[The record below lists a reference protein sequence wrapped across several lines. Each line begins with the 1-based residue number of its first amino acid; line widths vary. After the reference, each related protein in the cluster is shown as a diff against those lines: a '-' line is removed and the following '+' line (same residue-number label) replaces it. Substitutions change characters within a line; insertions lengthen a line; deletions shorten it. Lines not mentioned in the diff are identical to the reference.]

1 MIFIQFLQSN
11 LKPLMKLLENKKGQE
26 RSINDQIA
34 FIESLIQKL
43 ALEIVEEKITSHEK
57 SFLICLF
64 IELKRN
70 ELKTNVPILDEYQ
83 KKIELMLEIVNISL
97 YRYISIHKFLAFIVV
112 RRDNQNLYE
121 TTWPS
126 GVSWD
131 VKLESKKEF
140 YGLLGKVGIDAKEDC
155 TDYRDYFRNLI
166 SKFEF
171 TQLQS
176 ELLEFSAQFEKFRP
190 TFSSTDDD
198 AQDLDSLTSLLAL
211 LLEFESKFL
220 SEKEKFLFFEKKF
233 KDFQKQT
240 QAVLQEI
247 LDKDYEYEM
256 RGCGD
261 SEFRM
266 RNTPYTVPFAE
277 IRILIETM
285 NAVLSNECQK
295 DCGCHFPNSVWSS
308 PQFTHKPIVLT
319 PEMKQKIGQCSA
331 ELKELLE

>member
-1 MIFIQFLQSN
+1 MIFIQFLKSN
-11 LKPLMKLLENKKGQE
+11 LKLLKELLENKKGQE

-43 ALEIVEEKITSHEK
+43 ASAIVEEELTLHEK

-64 IELKRN
+64 IESKFH
-70 ELKTNVPILDEYQ
+70 ELKLYVPILDEYQ

-112 RRDNQNLYE
+112 RRDNPKLYK
-121 TTWPS
+121 TLWTS

-131 VKLESKKEF
+131 VKSESKKE
-140 YGLLGKVGIDAKEDC
+140 YDELHDKVSGYAKTVC
-155 TDYRDYFRNLI
+155 TKYCDYFRGLI
-166 SKFEF
+166 SEF
-171 TQLQS
+171 DFKQLQS
-176 ELLEFSAQFEKFRP
+176 EFNELSAQLDEFRP
-190 TFSSTDDD
+190 AFSSTTDS
-198 AQDLDSLTSLLAL
+198 AQGLDSLTSLLAL

-247 LDKDYEYEM
+247 IDKDYEYEM

-266 RNTPYTVPFAE
+266 RNTPYTKPFGE

-285 NAVLSNECQK
+285 NAVLSNECQE
-295 DCGCHFPNSVWSS
+295 DCGCYLPNSFWLS

-331 ELKELLE
+331 KLKELLE